1 MLKLNLTLKKDGVKY
16 NLLNS
21 FRLMGLINH
30 IKNIFD
36 DEKHLEENE
45 IFRLLIF
52 TPATIISSIIS
63 IPLTILGIIF
73 IPFGKTIQKFT
84 TRILLFVQHGISM
97 GHLYYLEEYI
107 FDSLEYTDI
116 LVGGALAIIAFY
128 RTIKRLVDETMV
140 KTFGE

>member
-1 MLKLNLTLKKDGVKY
+1 MKKLNPILKKDGIKY
-16 NLLNS
+16 KYLI
-21 FRLMGLINH
+21 MGLINH
-30 IKNIFD
+30 IKDIFD

-45 IFRLLIF
+45 IFSLLIF

-140 KTFGE
+140 KSFRE

>member
-1 MLKLNLTLKKDGVKY
+1 MKLNQILKKDGIKY
-16 NLLNS
+16 KYLI
-21 FRLMGLINH
+21 MGLLNH
-30 IKNIFD
+30 IKDIFD

-52 TPATIISSIIS
+52 TPASIISSIIS
-63 IPLTILGIIF
+63 IPLTILGILF

-84 TRILLFVQHGISM
+84 TRILLFVQHGLSM

>member
-1 MLKLNLTLKKDGVKY
+1 MKLNQILKKDGIKY
-16 NLLNS
+16 KYLI
-21 FRLMGLINH
+21 MGLINH
-30 IKNIFD
+30 IKDIFD

-52 TPATIISSIIS
+52 TPASIISSIIS
-63 IPLTILGIIF
+63 IPLTILGILF

-107 FDSLEYTDI
+107 FDSLEFKDI
-116 LVGGALAIIAFY
+116 LVGGALGIIAFY
-128 RTIKRLVDETMV
+128 RTIKRFVDETML

>member
-1 MLKLNLTLKKDGVKY
+1 MKLNQILKKDGIKY
-16 NLLNS
+16 KYLI
-21 FRLMGLINH
+21 MGLINH
-30 IKNIFD
+30 IKDIFD

-63 IPLTILGIIF
+63 IPLTILGILF

-107 FDSLEYTDI
+107 FDSLEFKDI
-116 LVGGALAIIAFY
+116 LVGGALGIIAFY
-128 RTIKRLVDETMV
+128 RTIKRFVDETMV

>member
-1 MLKLNLTLKKDGVKY
+1 MKKLNPILKKDGIKY
-16 NLLNS
+16 KYLI
-21 FRLMGLINH
+21 MGLINH
-30 IKNIFD
+30 IKDIFD

-45 IFRLLIF
+45 IFSLLIF